1 MRVTQHVREQGPF
14 GRLGPA
20 GEPAGRVVMAS
31 SFATVQ
37 HERLDPQG
45 WRTRDAVRAALFV
58 HLETPQ

>member
-1 MRVTQHVREQGPF
+1 
-14 GRLGPA
+14 
-20 GEPAGRVVMAS
+20 MAS

-45 WRTRDAVRAALFV
+45 WRIRDAVRAALFV